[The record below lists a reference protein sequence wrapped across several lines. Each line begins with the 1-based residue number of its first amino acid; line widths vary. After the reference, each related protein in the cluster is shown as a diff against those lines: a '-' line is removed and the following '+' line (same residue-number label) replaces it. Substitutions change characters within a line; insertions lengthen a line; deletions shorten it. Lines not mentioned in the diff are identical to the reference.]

1 MSHQRHLRE
10 FLLAEL
16 VPSFLFNGRK
26 KLEKKN
32 TKLKK
37 LEVGC
42 GKVNVAFKPRLK
54 NK

>member
-26 KLEKKN
+26 KFEKKN

-37 LEVGC
+37 FGC